1 MNGVER
7 GSRPPGRS
15 GESAATTRPAGS
27 RGVALVV
34 VLWVLALLGTIAAA
48 FSFATRTETAL
59 ARNWVEAA
67 TGRSAAE
74 AGVSLAVHELLVAP
88 ARSDPALRWRADGT
102 VYETMFDGTRLRIQI
117 TDEAGKVDLN
127 AGSTELLV
135 ALLGLCGAEPESRSA
150 ILDAILDWRDE
161 DSLVHLN
168 GAEDED
174 YRRAGLGYGAKDA
187 PFESLEEL
195 ALVLGVDTDLYYCL
209 RDSVTLYA
217 YVSGINPAVAT
228 RRVLLALPD
237 ADETQVDEYMRAR
250 ELNAAEGLPPPLP
263 VLADRSYFTNASGP
277 VYSIR
282 VEAQTQGGAQE
293 TLLAVVRLVPGNRT
307 ESGRPYEVL
316 SWTRALPRVLSAEE
330 SAEPAGEG
338 ASLGASE

>member
-1 MNGVER
+1 MRQETGD
-7 GSRPPGRS
+7 
-15 GESAATTRPAGS
+15 RPAPRRPSAS

-59 ARNWVEAA
+59 ARNWLEAA
-67 TGRSAAE
+67 RGRSAAD
-74 AGVSLAVHELLVAP
+74 AGVGLAVHALLRAP
-88 ARSDPALRWRADGT
+88 GIADPAQRWRPDGT
-102 VYETMFDGTRLRIQI
+102 VYETVFGQTRLRIVVS
-117 TDEAGKVDLN
+117 DEAGKVDLN
-127 AGSTELLV
+127 VGRTD
-135 ALLGLCGAEPESRSA
+135 LLGGLLSQCGAEPEARQA
-150 ILDAILDWRDE
+150 ILDAILDWRDP

-168 GAEDED
+168 GAEDDD

-195 ALVLGVDTDLYYCL
+195 ALVFGVDTDLYYCL

-217 YVSGINPAVAT
+217 YVSGINPLVAT

-237 ADETQVDEYMRAR
+237 VDSAQVDEYIRAR

-263 VLADRSYFTNASGP
+263 TLADRRYFSEVSGP

-282 VEAQTQGGAQE
+282 VEAQTEGGAVE
-293 TLLAVVRLVPGNRT
+293 TLLAVVRLGAAARTGN
-307 ESGRPYEVL
+307 GQPYEVL
-316 SWTRALPRVLSAEE
+316 SWTRALP
-330 SAEPAGEG
+330 PQPGQQAGDG
-338 ASLGASE
+338 ASMVAGG